1 MSENQT
7 IKERLISFIEFQN
20 ISIRSF
26 ERQCGLSNGY
36 VKSIRQSIQ
45 PDKLDIIAEQFP
57 TLNKGWL
64 MTGEGEM
71 LKRRAV
77 DPVPPYEETQHKEK
91 GNAVSDDGEGYMI
104 PLISAEATAG
114 GLPMVDNIGE
124 TIANMG
130 SIQCPVKADLAMCVT
145 GESMEPEYKD
155 GSIVLLR
162 RVDASLFIEWGHVYV
177 LDTTNGAVMKE
188 VHKASDDDKVLCV
201 SLNKD
206 AKYAPYEI
214 PRSCIRN
221 WFRVVYGMG
230 AK

>member
-1 MSENQT
+1 MADNQSVIDRLKLF
-7 IKERLISFIEFQN
+7 IKSKGIGQTKFEEVCNLGRGWVSKIKGSPKDEKLLN
-20 ISIRSF
+20 I
-26 ERQCGLSNGY
+26 
-36 VKSIRQSIQ
+36 IQ
-45 PDKLDIIAEQFP
+45 QFP
-57 TLNKGWL
+57 DLNTVWL
-64 MTGEGEM
+64 LTGEGEM

-77 DPVPPYEETQHKEK
+77 DPAPPYEETQHKEK